1 MVTNARHARRIVHC
15 VDTHCEGEPT
25 RVVVGGVVNVPGA
38 SMLEKMHHL
47 EHHGDELRRALLL
60 EPRGS
65 APLSATLV
73 LPPVHPD
80 ADAGFIIMESASY
93 EGMSGTNTFNTALAL
108 LETGMLPMR
117 EPTTHITLEPPAGLV
132 RVTAECAGAR
142 CRQLTFENV
151 PSFAT
156 HLDTPVEVPGVG
168 RLPVDIAYGG
178 AWVAFVDAEALGY
191 AIVPSEAR
199 ALADLGER
207 IRPHVTQQVAI
218 SHPTIPALS
227 RLSFVVFTASPRA
240 GGDGRNATVV
250 SPGRLDRSPTGT
262 ATSARLAVLAAKG
275 RLSVGQPFV
284 NESIISTRFTG
295 RIVREARVGPH
306 VAVVPAI
313 TGRAWITGF
322 HQVVVEPDDPLANG
336 FALSDTWGPAV
347 RDSAP

>member
-1 MVTNARHARRIVHC
+1 
-15 VDTHCEGEPT
+15 
-25 RVVVGGVVNVPGA
+25 VVVGGVVDVPGA
-38 SMLEKMHHL
+38 SVLEKMQHL
-47 EHHGDELRRALLL
+47 EHHGDDLRRALLF

-80 ADAGFIIMESASY
+80 ADASFIIMESGSY

-108 LETGMLPMR
+108 LETGVLPMR
-117 EPTTHITLEPPAGLV
+117 EPTTHITLEPAAGLV
-132 RVTAECAGAR
+132 RVTAECAGGR

-156 HLDTPVEVPGVG
+156 HLGEHVDVPGIGTLEIDV
-168 RLPVDIAYGG
+168 AYGG
-178 AWVAFVDAEALGY
+178 AWVAFVDAEKLGY
-191 AIVPSEAR
+191 AIIPSEAR

-207 IRPHVTQQVAI
+207 IRPHVVRQVRIA
-218 SHPTIPALS
+218 HPTIPALS
-227 RLSFVVFTASPRA
+227 QLSFVVFTARPRA
-240 GGDGRNATVV
+240 GGDARNATVV

-275 RLSVGQPFV
+275 QLSVGQPFV

-295 RIVREARVGPH
+295 RIVGETRVGPH
-306 VAVVPAI
+306 AAVIPAI

-336 FALSDTWGPAV
+336 FTLSDTWGATA
-347 RDSAP
+347 RDGMA